1 MIALQVARLIANF
14 VLSLAL
20 ADEETV
26 DAEVIMKAFETLE
39 EDCKA
44 LDKGSLRELV
54 DAFSTISS
62 EYPEQYQQFVCNFPH
77 DFCLKEATASDDSV
91 RLERR

>member
-20 ADEETV
+20 ADKEAV
-26 DAEVIMKAFETLE
+26 DAEVIMKAFDTLE

-44 LDKGSLRELV
+44 LDKGSFRELI
-54 DAFSTISS
+54 DAFATISS
-62 EYPEQYQQFVCNFPH
+62 EYSEQYQQMVYSFPQY
-77 DFCLKEATASDDSV
+77 FSLEEATAPDVTV

>member
-14 VLSLAL
+14 VLSLEF

-26 DAEVIMKAFETLE
+26 DPQVIMKVFETLE

-54 DAFSTISS
+54 DAFATISS
-62 EYPEQYQQFVCNFPH
+62 EYQEQYQQLVRNLPH
-77 DFCLKEATASDDSV
+77 DFFLEKAATPDDTV
-91 RLERR
+91 RLELR